1 MHLLHM
7 YPPIHLSCL
16 WLVYPLTL
24 TKCSCIR
31 RAVGRRRLYT
41 TFQWQT
47 GYELFFQ
54 VSLPLFLQDFNSMT
68 EHELEVL
75 RNQPVAQLTKNQ
87 RMAVSGI
94 GFGTTMLI
102 RVTYWAAPV

>member
-54 VSLPLFLQDFNSMT
+54 VSLPLFLQDFNLNLVYSP
-68 EHELEVL
+68 LWYAWFLACSLAYVRVL
-75 RNQPVAQLTKNQ
+75 FNFVNVHGR
-87 RMAVSGI
+87 
-94 GFGTTMLI
+94 
-102 RVTYWAAPV
+102 